1 MLLRGQGWVRCL
13 GFVFSLM
20 LVVGCGPK
28 GDMAT
33 APVKGKVTYNG
44 APLPSGTVMFVP
56 EQGPAA
62 TGEIRPDGTYSLGT
76 YGTNDGAVLGNHKVS
91 ITAIA
96 DMGDMLPEAQSPTP
110 PPLVPQKYLSHE
122 SSGLVVEVKSG
133 TNEVDFDLTDD

>member
-1 MLLRGQGWVRCL
+1 MLFRARGWVY
-13 GFVFSLM
+13 GFSLVAS
-20 LVVGCGPK
+20 LTLAVGCGPK
-28 GDMAT
+28 GDRAT
-33 APVKGKVTYNG
+33 APVKGQITYNG
-44 APLPSGTVMFVP
+44 EPLPTGTVMFVP

-110 PPLVPQKYLSHE
+110 PPLIPQKYLSHE
-122 SSGLVVEVKSG
+122 SSGLVAEVKSG
-133 TNEVDFDLTDD
+133 TNELNFDLTDD